1 MRSRLINECKPRYLS
16 SQGFQNWRQVN
27 MDLKKLEAHFKGKI
41 PSADVS
47 LLEAL
52 TESAGTK
59 RRSQVTGHCF
69 TYKESILNI
78 HKS

>member
-1 MRSRLINECKPRYLS
+1 
-16 SQGFQNWRQVN
+16 
-27 MDLKKLEAHFKGKI
+27 MDLKKLESHFKGKI